1 MKVLLVDDSVVI
13 HTYIRQILHGEEG
26 FDELE
31 IATNGAEAI
40 EKALALRPDVILMDL
55 QLPVLDGLRA
65 ISAIMESCPCP
76 IVVFSGHLERHG
88 INRSFEA
95 LRAGAVEVL
104 EKPKG
109 LSPAK
114 IADFR
119 QKLLK
124 TLRLMSKACVV
135 RRRPLRKSEKKK
147 AGTDKRRLVVA
158 IGSSTGGPAVL
169 HKILSGI
176 PAPYPLPILICQHTI
191 PGFEQGL
198 AEWLSSAGHKV
209 CVAQDQQL
217 IRGGEVYLSPAN
229 GHLTL
234 LASRCVIAPAT
245 ERSPV
250 PNIDLFFE
258 SIVEVYGKHAVA
270 LQLTGMG
277 RDGAEGLLALKQAGA
292 LTMAQSGESCV
303 VNGMPEA
310 ARKLDAVEINGSPE
324 SLTRRLREIAL
335 EHPDGS

>member
-1 MKVLLVDDSVVI
+1 MRVLLVDDSVVI
-13 HTYIRQILHGEEG
+13 HTYVRQILHGEEG

-40 EKALALRPDVILMDL
+40 EKTLALHPDVILMDL
-55 QLPVLDGLRA
+55 QLPVLDGIRA
-65 ISAIMESCPCP
+65 ISAIMESDPCP
-76 IVVFSGHLERHG
+76 IVVFSGQLERHG

-135 RRRPLRKSEKKK
+135 RRRPVRK
-147 AGTDKRRLVVA
+147 TDKKRQDPEDRPLVVA
-158 IGSSTGGPAVL
+158 VGSSTGGPAVL
-169 HKILSGI
+169 YKILSGI

-198 AEWLSSAGHKV
+198 AEWLSSTGHKV
-209 CVAQDQQL
+209 RVAEDQQL
-217 IRGGEVYLSPAN
+217 VHGGEVYLSPAN

-234 LASRCVIAPAT
+234 LASRCVIVA
-245 ERSPV
+245 ENECGPV
-250 PNIDLFFE
+250 PNIDLFFQ
-258 SIVEVYGKHAVA
+258 SVRVAYGKHAVA

-277 RDGAEGLLALKQAGA
+277 KDGAEGLLALHQAGA
-292 LTMAQSGESCV
+292 LTMAQLGETCV

-310 ARKLDAVEINGSPE
+310 ARKLGAVQFNGSPE
-324 SLTRRLREIAL
+324 SLTKRLREISE